1 MKKKVREVTMDVKGK
16 VVNIGI
22 DVHKIFRQRTEA
34 GFADQGGFDRSA
46 SSSLDYHDRV
56 STLRNS

>member
-22 DVHKIFRQRTEA
+22 DVPKAAWQVTALVEGVIVFVI
-34 GFADQGGFDRSA
+34 GS
-46 SSSLDYHDRV
+46 
-56 STLRNS
+56 